1 MFPSAETSECRDVI
15 VGDVKFG
22 ECPGQRLAIVLRVRT
37 RSRHCSDVGD
47 KRDIRFL
54 QQVHEFRERPRRMS
68 DGEDRET
75 HTPLSCSL
83 DHIEANRVRADA
95 NCCESAIIVAP

>member
-1 MFPSAETSECRDVI
+1 MFPSAQTSERRDVI

-22 ECPGQRLAIVLRVRT
+22 ECPGQRLAIVLRVGT
-37 RSRHCSDVGD
+37 RSRHGSDVGD

-54 QQVHEFRERPRRMS
+54 QQAHEFREGARRVS
-68 DGEDRET
+68 DREDRET

-83 DHIEANRVRADA
+83 DHIEANRERYGVRTLLL
-95 NCCESAIIVAP
+95 P